1 MDVRVYVA
9 LQDAIDTAI
18 SMADLK
24 AARVLVG
31 ATRMDVLERRALER
45 RLTSRELELRAGDQ
59 AGAVRAGVPN
69 VAGGSV
75 SGASAG

>member
-9 LQDAIDTAI
+9 LREEIDTAI

-31 ATRMDVLERRALER
+31 ATRMDTLERRALER
-45 RLTSRELELRAGDQ
+45 RLDGRELELRAGD
-59 AGAVRAGVPN
+59 A
-69 VAGGSV
+69 SV
-75 SGASAG
+75 SVQRSGA

>member
-31 ATRMDVLERRALER
+31 ATRMDALERRALER
-45 RLTSRELELRAGDQ
+45 RLASREVELRAGNSVD
-59 AGAVRAGVPN
+59 AAHARA
-69 VAGGSV
+69 
-75 SGASAG
+75 